1 MSALRRI
8 IETAFHEFHN
18 AIELPCDDYAGLEA
32 ELVRYNDFT
41 SRACYTWKKGRG
53 LSRIDMAHM
62 VLPNTGTLEQALAH
76 IQRCN
81 HFGIY
86 LFEGVADEFKVVST
100 WPTLRKFVADRTIN
114 RKIMLFAGTN
124 LRVPDHMSEL
134 FIKHEVTVAAKTNER
149 PSLTSLLRFG

>member
-18 AIELPCDDYAGLEA
+18 AVELPCEDYAGLEA
-32 ELVRYNDFT
+32 ELTRYNDFT

-53 LSRIDMAHM
+53 LARIDMAHM

-100 WPTLRKFVADRTIN
+100 WATLRKFVADRSIN
-114 RKIMLFAGTN
+114 RKIMMFAGAG

-134 FIKHEVTVAAKTNER
+134 FLQQEVTIAAKSAER
-149 PSLTSLLRFG
+149 PCLSNNLRYA